1 MNYFDNNYYVYFLD
15 VGQGDSTIIKKGNE
29 CIMIDTGGKINYKVE
44 PWQEKKKYYINENT
58 IKFLKSI
65 GVYDL
70 DYIILTHGDTDHA
83 GEISYLNNN
92 FKVKNVIINKDGKNY
107 LEQSIDEKL
116 LIDDY
121 HGKISFIVLPSP
133 KLYDNENDNSNIT
146 LLNAYNYKI
155 IFMGD
160 ASKEVENDLLKIY
173 KLDVDLIKL
182 GHHGSKTSSGEEFLR
197 ETSPTKAII
206 SSGRNNRYHHPN
218 EETLATL
225 NKLNIDYFNT
235 QNEGTIKVIIKKK
248 SVTFLTFPP

>member
-1 MNYFDNNYYVYFLD
+1 M
-15 VGQGDSTIIKKGNE
+15 
-29 CIMIDTGGKINYKVE
+29 
-44 PWQEKKKYYINENT
+44 
-58 IKFLKSI
+58 
-65 GVYDL
+65 

-155 IFMGD
+155 IFI
-160 ASKEVENDLLKIY
+160 NIF
-173 KLDVDLIKL
+173 LIKNFEIVSNIIL
-182 GHHGSKTSSGEEFLR
+182 DFLCKIR
-197 ETSPTKAII
+197 VKSFTYDLKNSII
-206 SSGRNNRYHHPN
+206 
-218 EETLATL
+218 
-225 NKLNIDYFNT
+225 NI
-235 QNEGTIKVIIKKK
+235 GIL
-248 SVTFLTFPP
+248 S

>member
-1 MNYFDNNYYVYFLD
+1 M
-15 VGQGDSTIIKKGNE
+15 
-29 CIMIDTGGKINYKVE
+29 
-44 PWQEKKKYYINENT
+44 
-58 IKFLKSI
+58 
-65 GVYDL
+65 

-235 QNEGTIKVIIKKK
+235 QNEGTIKVVINKK